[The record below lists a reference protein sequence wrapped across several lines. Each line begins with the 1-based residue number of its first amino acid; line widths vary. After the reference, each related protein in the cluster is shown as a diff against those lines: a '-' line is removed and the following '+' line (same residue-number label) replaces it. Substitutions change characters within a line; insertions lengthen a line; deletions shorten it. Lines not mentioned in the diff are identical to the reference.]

1 MDIKNIISKSLL
13 NYDMANEKFKS
24 LINNKNPPA
33 IDREKN
39 KIIFKDKE
47 FDYEILGIFDDQ
59 TKIWL
64 WSWLIPSIKQ
74 ESIQI
79 SRYLLDYGLNL
90 TPNDEMIDQMF
101 IKTQLTNSRFILEDS
116 FQLEL
121 HLSLCSYISNKNIK
135 FLYPAPLKLSDD
147 HNITIYYIIK

>member
-1 MDIKNIISKSLL
+1 MDIKNIVSKSLL
-13 NYDMANEKFKS
+13 NYDIANEKFKS
-24 LINNKNPPA
+24 FINNKNTPI

-90 TPNDEMIDQMF
+90 TPNDEMIDQLF
-101 IKTQLTNSRFILEDS
+101 IKTQLTNS
-116 FQLEL
+116 
-121 HLSLCSYISNKNIK
+121 
-135 FLYPAPLKLSDD
+135 
-147 HNITIYYIIK
+147 